1 MLSIIIIVKYV
12 RSTCPEADKEKPQTF
27 RFVQSEGVQ
36 SEGVQS
42 EGVQQ
47 EGVLHM
53 CLNGP
58 IEPGWTVYPTETP
71 MKVNTPCIISSI
83 I

>member
-1 MLSIIIIVKYV
+1 M
-12 RSTCPEADKEKPQTF
+12 RSTCPEAEKEKPQTF
-27 RFVQSEGVQ
+27 QFVQSEGVQ
-36 SEGVQS
+36 S
-42 EGVQQ
+42 

-58 IEPGWTVYPTETP
+58 IESGWTVYPTETP
-71 MKVNTPCIISSI
+71 MKVNTPRIISSI